1 MEKFITAYATDDG
14 LSFINR
20 HFGDANFYDIYEIST
35 KEAKLLKRIEN
46 NTEED
51 SDEEIH
57 GNPIKAQSI
66 TSILLEEGVLMVVSR
81 VFGPNLKRIKKKFL
95 CVIQKEGNIEESLE
109 NMKDNFPLLLEEW
122 SKMEERNFI
131 KL

>member
-1 MEKFITAYATDDG
+1 MEKLITAYATDDG

-66 TSILLEEGVLMVVSR
+66 TSILREEGVMMVVSR